1 MEIKITLFITILL
14 YAFVI
19 SQSFFYILALSR
31 VTKSMQPVT
40 YIESRQ
46 LLDKNLQGSLSLVYY
61 LALAASI
68 ALTSFC
74 VINPSGILFICSLI
88 SLVCLIVDVALTL
101 KGNVPLNKIINTWTT
116 SNYPANWKEYRS
128 KWFMVYNI
136 RQIANIIGFVSLL
149 AGLIFGFY

>member
-1 MEIKITLFITILL
+1 M
-14 YAFVI
+14 
-19 SQSFFYILALSR
+19 SR

-46 LLDKNLQGSLSLVYY
+46 LLDKNLQSSLSVVYY

-68 ALTSFC
+68 ALTAFC
-74 VINPSGILFICSLI
+74 VINPSGILFICSII
-88 SLVCLIVDVALTL
+88 SLVSLIIDVTLTL
-101 KGNVPLNKIINTWTT
+101 KGNVPLNKIINTWTA

-128 KWFMVYNI
+128 KWFVIYSI
-136 RQIANIIGFVSLL
+136 RQVANTIGFVSLL